1 MGLFDRIKKAF
12 TGEDPL
18 VEKQAK
24 SREEEKEKIV
34 LDKYDQGVEK
44 TRRSFSERLNELF
57 AGFRE
62 VDEAFFDDLEETLIT
77 SDVGFDMTLALSD
90 AVRDEVKRRGVTK
103 GEDVKNTVIEKM
115 IDIYDHGET
124 NNIAIK
130 ENPNGPTVIL
140 FVGVNGAGKTTTI
153 GKMAYQLK
161 QQGHKVLLAAGDT
174 FRAGAVEQ
182 LEKWA
187 ERVDVPIVTG
197 REKADP
203 ASVCFDAVKK
213 AQAEAVDYLLIDTA
227 GRLQNKKNLMA
238 ELEKMNRVIGREIPD
253 APQETLLVLDATTG
267 QNALQQAKEFS
278 QTVNITGLILTKMDG
293 TAKGGVI
300 FAIRYELDLPVKFV
314 GLGEGIDDLQPFDA
328 EKFIYQMVRDVVEI
342 KPAQ

>member
-1 MGLFDRIKKAF
+1 MGLFDRIKQAF

-18 VEKQAK
+18 MEKQNETKEA
-24 SREEEKEKIV
+24 EKEKIV
-34 LDKYDQGVEK
+34 LEKYDQGVEK
-44 TRRSFSERLNELF
+44 TRLSFSERLNELF

-62 VDEAFFDDLEETLIT
+62 VDEEFFDDLEETLIT

-115 IDIYDHGET
+115 IDIYDRGGEP
-124 NNIAIK
+124 NIKIK

-161 QQGHKVLLAAGDT
+161 QAGNKVLLAAGDT

-187 ERVDVPIVTG
+187 ARVNVPIVTG
-197 REKADP
+197 RTKADP
-203 ASVCFDAVKK
+203 ASVCFDAVKQ
-213 AQAEAVDYLLIDTA
+213 AQADQVDYLLIDTA

-267 QNALQQAKEFS
+267 QNALQQAKEFA

-300 FAIRYELDLPVKFV
+300 FAIRYEMDLPVKFI

-328 EKFIYQMVRDVVEI
+328 EKFIYQMIKDVIEV
-342 KPAQ
+342 KQ

>member
-18 VEKQAK
+18 VEEQAK

-62 VDEAFFDDLEETLIT
+62 VDEDFFDDLEETLIT

-90 AVRDEVKRRGVTK
+90 AVRDEVKRRGVSK

-115 IDIYDHGET
+115 IDIYDQGGEPDV
-124 NNIAIK
+124 AIK

-153 GKMAYQLK
+153 GKMAHQLK
-161 QQGHKVLLAAGDT
+161 AQGHSVLLAAGDT

-182 LEKWA
+182 LVKWA
-187 ERVDVPIVTG
+187 DRVEVPIVTG

-213 AQAEAVDYLLIDTA
+213 AQAEQVDYLLIDTA

-238 ELEKMNRVIGREIPD
+238 ELEKMNRVIGREIPG

-267 QNALQQAKEFS
+267 QNALQQAKEFA

-300 FAIRYELDLPVKFV
+300 FAIRYEMDLPVKFV
-314 GLGEGIDDLQPFDA
+314 GLGEGLDDLQPFDA

-342 KPAQ
+342 QQ